1 MPAQR
6 VTSSA
11 TGITPAAPLNGYYPK
26 YLKGDSGTVWLVTA
40 PKTGV
45 ILALGTRQPFRNKTV
60 GVGYQT
66 SKLKE
71 HVGMAPYTGTIT
83 INVAA

>member
-6 VTSSA
+6 VSSRA
-11 TGITPAAPLNGYYPK
+11 TGATPATPLNGHYPK
-26 YLKGDSGTVWLVTA
+26 YLKGDSGAVWLVTA

-45 ILALGTRQPFRNKTV
+45 LLVMGGRQPFRNKTV
-60 GVGYQT
+60 TVGYAT

-71 HVGMAPYTGTIT
+71 HVGMTPYHGTIT
-83 INVAA
+83 IDVAA